1 MIGTCSNTHP
11 KQPNFNPKYE
21 GNMDEFLKDS
31 PSDYTNPPANANV
44 DYNADGLDNYNSNYN
59 STYNSNSNMN
69 SNINFNSKV
78 NSNTNFSDFN
88 YDNNLF
94 SQQADYLANEV
105 DGNNLGSS
113 VKSDPLLEDLDS
125 LNFPHNQY
133 PNQQAPRQ
141 SQFGGLDGFNNQFV
155 DATQATTNLDEL
167 ISPSNNN
174 ESNFLNPQY
183 FSPPNTRTNYN
194 SLNSIA
200 EDSLS
205 NSFSNTFSPH
215 MSRHGSISVNAN
227 PPNNNYIP
235 VNSGSY
241 LSPSQN
247 QFMSPPQTSN
257 YDNSFDT
264 LRSPSFNGSYLN
276 SPPLQSAS
284 GIAASNLNNH
294 STSIPIGGFH
304 NDMLSPPNLNTNLG
318 TSAPTSSNTSSS
330 HITNPSVSTKQLT
343 KEEKLKRRRE
353 FHNAVER
360 RRRDLIKE
368 RIKELGLLVPPS
380 LLNPQL
386 SAVQAFQK
394 NSDKNPKEI
403 NDLLSSIKVKETK
416 PNKSTILNKSVDY
429 IIHLKHV
436 LEQQELARDNLQS
449 EINDLELKLNESSN
463 NPNLFQDLQSQ
474 VSLSSQP
481 QSSQSQSQSEE
492 YFNPDEFFSDIAGAD
507 GDSNFSYNSNFN

>member
-1 MIGTCSNTHP
+1 
-11 KQPNFNPKYE
+11 
-21 GNMDEFLKDS
+21 MDEFLKDS
-31 PSDYTNPPANANV
+31 PSDYANPPTNTNAELNV
-44 DYNADGLDNYNSNYN
+44 DGLEDFNSNFN
-59 STYNSNSNMN
+59 STFNSNSNINSNSNLNSNLNSNINSNINSNSNMN
-69 SNINFNSKV
+69 SS
-78 NSNTNFSDFN
+78 TNFPDLN
-88 YDNNLF
+88 YDANVF
-94 SQQADYLANEV
+94 SQQPDYLSPNEF

-113 VKSDPLLEDLDS
+113 MKSDPLLEDLDS

-133 PNQQAPRQ
+133 SNQQVPRQ
-141 SQFGGLDGFNNQFV
+141 SQFGGLDGFNSQFA
-155 DATQATTNLDEL
+155 DTTQATTNLDEL

-174 ESNFLNPQY
+174 DSNFLNPQY

-215 MSRHGSISVNAN
+215 MSRHGSISVNQ
-227 PPNNNYIP
+227 PPASSNYIDI
-235 VNSGSY
+235 NSGSY

-247 QFMSPPQTSN
+247 QFMSPSQNSN

-276 SPPLQSAS
+276 SPPVQNLPTNRIVS
-284 GIAASNLNNH
+284 GNLNNNH

-304 NDMLSPPNLNTNLG
+304 NDMLSPPNINVNLG
-318 TSAPTSSNTSSS
+318 ASAPTSSNTSSS

-436 LEQQELARDNLQS
+436 LEQQEIAKNNLQS
-449 EINDLELKLNESSN
+449 EINDLEIKLSN
-463 NPNLFQDLQSQ
+463 NSTNPNLFQDLQNQ
-474 VSLSSQP
+474 TPLSQP
-481 QSSQSQSQSEE
+481 QSTQSQPQSDD
-492 YFNPDEFFSDIAGAD
+492 YFNPDEFFSDIAGNE
-507 GDSNFSYNSNFN
+507 GDSNFNYNTNFN